1 MRRIAWSMLFV
12 FTFAVLGA
20 AGCEN
25 AGTKSQTSSGVG
37 GGTTGGE
44 QGKTKAPSGPGK
56 SGEAAPP

>member
-1 MRRIAWSMLFV
+1 MRRIGWSMLFV

-25 AGTKSQTSSGVG
+25 AGTKSQTSSGAG
-37 GGTTGGE
+37 PGTSDRE

-56 SGEAAPP
+56 SGQAAPP